1 MVGLTTITPWEF
13 CSTSS
18 SSSFGLP
25 GKPDNK
31 SPAQYFKSPVTPFT
45 RSWRS
50 DDTNKKV
57 YLLDAQDK
65 VEPRV
70 GERAQMKGTHHRTSL
85 MNVNEFD
92 RQRVMA
98 LMDGKTLRFT
108 VSQRN
113 SFLCVWTPPNALYNQ
128 AKSNPAIAPSIN
140 PSTVPIT
147 TLPTERVS

>member
-1 MVGLTTITPWEF
+1 MEPQGGSIISPLRTRRQRPHDLRKTTLQTVRLNAQKQIGIEPERGVF
-13 CSTSS
+13 SVDIPSYRTS
-18 SSSFGLP
+18 
-25 GKPDNK
+25 
-31 SPAQYFKSPVTPFT
+31 AVTSFT

-70 GERAQMKGTHHRTSL
+70 GERAQMKGTHQRTSL

-113 SFLCVWTPPNALYNQ
+113 SFLCVWTPQNA
-128 AKSNPAIAPSIN
+128 
-140 PSTVPIT
+140 
-147 TLPTERVS
+147 